1 MPPMSDFNDY
11 KFIRMVVV
19 SIISINFAV
28 PFFKKVII
36 IKVFLFVI

>member
-11 KFIRMVVV
+11 KFIRMVVI

-28 PFFKKVII
+28 A
-36 IKVFLFVI
+36 FLKRL

>member
-28 PFFKKVII
+28 A
-36 IKVFLFVI
+36 FLKRL

>member
-1 MPPMSDFNDY
+1 MPPLSDFSDY

-28 PFFKKVII
+28 PFLKGYNY
-36 IKVFLFVI
+36 KVFLFVI

>member
-11 KFIRMVVV
+11 NFIRMMVV

-28 PFFKKVII
+28 PFLKR
-36 IKVFLFVI
+36 L

>member
-1 MPPMSDFNDY
+1 MKEPCFNDY

-28 PFFKKVII
+28 PFLKM
-36 IKVFLFVI
+36 L